1 MRKLASIRKINSINP
16 IEGADAIEVATVD
29 GWKVVVKKN
38 EFSVGDLVVYF
49 EIDSWVPT
57 KLAPF
62 LSKGKEPRE
71 FNGIKGE
78 RLRTIKLRGQISQGL
93 ILPYAICGKICG
105 EGEDVS
111 ELLIVQKYEA
121 PIPAQ
126 LAGQVK
132 SMFPSFIPKTDQ
144 ERVQNIP
151 DLVFGKYGD
160 EEFEVSLKLD
170 GSSCT
175 VYYYNGEVGVCSRNL
190 ELKLSEENKENSFI
204 KTATESGIIK
214 ELIKLG
220 RNLAFQGELMGPG
233 IQGNREGLHTTI
245 LYIFDIYDIDNGEYL
260 LPEERNAMLIDICGW
275 GGDNKSQ
282 FSMVPVYRVTFKPN
296 EFKSVD
302 ALLGYADGPSLNN
315 PVREGLVFKHMKSD
329 FSFKA
334 ISNQFLLN
342 EK

>member
-1 MRKLASIRKINSINP
+1 MRKLASIRKINLIEP

-29 GWKVVVKKN
+29 GWKVVVEKN
-38 EFSVGDLVVYF
+38 EFSVDDLVVYF

-57 KLAPF
+57 GLASF

-71 FNGIKGE
+71 YNGIKGE
-78 RLRTIKLRGQISQGL
+78 RLRTVKLRGQISQGL
-93 ILPYAICGKICG
+93 ILPYAICGKICE

-111 ELLIVQKYEA
+111 ELLGVQKYEP

-132 SMFPSFIPKTDQ
+132 STFPSFIPKTDQ
-144 ERVQNIP
+144 ERAQNIP
-151 DLVFGKYGD
+151 DILFGKYAD

-175 VYYYNGEVGVCSRNL
+175 VYYNNGEVGVCSRNL
-190 ELKLSEENKENSFI
+190 ELKMSEDNKDNSFI
-204 KTATESGIIK
+204 RTATESG
-214 ELIKLG
+214 LIEKMIQLG

-233 IQGNREGLHTTI
+233 IQGNREGLTHTN
-245 LYIFDIYDIDNGEYL
+245 LYIFDIYDIDNGKYL
-260 LPEERNAMLIDICGW
+260 LPEERQTLMLDICGW
-275 GGDNKSQ
+275 TGEGKSQ
-282 FSMVPVYRVTFKPN
+282 LSVVPVYRVSFKPN
-296 EFKSVD
+296 EFKTMD
-302 ALLGYADGPSLNN
+302 ALIRYADGPSLNHK
-315 PVREGLVFKHMKSD
+315 VREGLVFKHMKSD
-329 FSFKA
+329 FSFKV